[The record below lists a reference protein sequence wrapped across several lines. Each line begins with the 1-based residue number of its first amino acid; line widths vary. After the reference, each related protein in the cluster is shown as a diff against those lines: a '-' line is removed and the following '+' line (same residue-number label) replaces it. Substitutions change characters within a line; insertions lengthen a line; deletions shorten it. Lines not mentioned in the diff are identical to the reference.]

1 MMVTRTL
8 KLLLVLLCSAAGA
21 QVITDV
27 TEDGLVRVPSSRKAG
42 VYRLPDATFAQYRR
56 VMLEP
61 ATVAFRKNWDRKNLD
76 RLDTGLKPSE
86 RQRIAD
92 DMALAFHEELVAE
105 LVERGGFTLAEAP
118 APDVLLIAPAIT
130 ELDITAPD
138 AGSTPGSRSFVRTA
152 GSMTLIVELRD
163 AASGVT
169 VGRIIDFEKARETRE
184 LQLVSN
190 ITEAR
195 IAFANAARY
204 TRSAVNIA
212 KTERDETTS
221 DPR

>member
-1 MMVTRTL
+1 MAIRT
-8 KLLLVLLCSAAGA
+8 LVLLLALLSSAAGA
-21 QVITDV
+21 QVIADV
-27 TEDGLVRVPSSRKAG
+27 TEDGLVRVPSSAKAG
-42 VYRLPDATFAQYRR
+42 VYRLPDAKFAQYRR
-56 VMLEP
+56 VMLAP
-61 ATVAFRKNWDRKNLD
+61 ASVAFRKNWDSKNLD

-92 DMALAFHEELVAE
+92 DMSRLFHEELVAE

-152 GSMTLIVELRD
+152 GSMTLTMDLRD

-169 VGRIIDFEKARETRE
+169 VGRIIDYEQARETRE
-184 LQLVSN
+184 LQLVN
-190 ITEAR
+190 HITEAS

-204 TRSAVNIA
+204 TRSALNIA

-221 DPR
+221 AP

>member
-1 MMVTRTL
+1 M
-8 KLLLVLLCSAAGA
+8 LLCSAAGA

-56 VMLEP
+56 VMLAP
-61 ATVAFRKNWDRKNLD
+61 ASVAFRKNWDRKNLD

-118 APDVLLIAPAIT
+118 APDVLLIVPSIT
-130 ELDITAPD
+130 ELDLTAPD

-169 VGRIIDFEKARETRE
+169 VGRIIDHEQARETRE
-184 LQLVSN
+184 LQMVSH

-221 DPR
+221 APR

>member
-1 MMVTRTL
+1 MAIRMLV
-8 KLLLVLLCSAAGA
+8 LLLVLLCSAAGA
-21 QVITDV
+21 QVLSDV

-42 VYRLPDATFAQYRR
+42 VYRLPDAPFAQYRR
-56 VMLEP
+56 VMLAP
-61 ATVAFRKNWDRKNLD
+61 ASVAFRKNWDRGSMD

-130 ELDITAPD
+130 ELDINAPD
-138 AGSTPGSRSFVRTA
+138 AGSTPGTRSYVHTA
-152 GSMTLIVELRD
+152 GSMTLTLELRD
-163 AASGVT
+163 ASSGVT
-169 VGRIIDFEKARETRE
+169 VGRVIDYEQARETRE
-184 LQLVSN
+184 LQLVNHIS
-190 ITEAR
+190 EAR

-204 TRSAVNIA
+204 TRSALNIA

-221 DPR
+221 APQ

>member
-1 MMVTRTL
+1 MVIRTL
-8 KLLLVLLCSAAGA
+8 VLLLVLLCSTAGA
-21 QVITDV
+21 QVITDA
-27 TEDGLVRVPSSRKAG
+27 TEDGLVRVPSSGKAG

-56 VMLEP
+56 VMLAP
-61 ATVAFRKNWDRKNLD
+61 ASVEFRKNWDRKNLD
-76 RLDTGLKPSE
+76 RLNTGLKPSE

-92 DMALAFHEELVAE
+92 DMSRLFHEELVAE

-130 ELDITAPD
+130 ELDLTAPD
-138 AGSTPGSRSFVRTA
+138 AGNTPGSRSFVRTA

-169 VGRIIDFEKARETRE
+169 VGRIIDYEQARETRE
-184 LQLVSN
+184 LQLVN
-190 ITEAR
+190 HITEAS

-204 TRSAVNIA
+204 TRSALNIA

-221 DPR
+221 APR

>member
-1 MMVTRTL
+1 MNLRR
-8 KLLLVLLCSAAGA
+8 LVCCLALLCSAAVA
-21 QVITDV
+21 QVLSDV

-61 ATVAFRKNWDRKNLD
+61 ASVAFRKNWDRKNLD
-76 RLDTGLKPSE
+76 RLNTGLKPSE
-86 RQRIAD
+86 LQRIAD
-92 DMALAFHEELVAE
+92 DMALAFHEELLAE

-118 APDVLLIAPAIT
+118 GPDVLHIVPSIT
-130 ELDITAPD
+130 ELDLTAPD

-169 VGRIIDFEKARETRE
+169 VGRIIDHEQARETRE
-184 LQLVSN
+184 LQMVNPVS
-190 ITEAR
+190 EAR

-221 DPR
+221 APR